1 MFYLNLKPGH
11 EKERAVRFF
20 KSFSVDSMQKG
31 KQILYDISKDQ
42 PYTSLNNFLIAAGEE
57 PVKGG
62 EYWGWKNL
70 YWELISNKYGVAAI
84 YNQKTKGTSFVF
96 RLPPIEDIHEEVE
109 REIARLK
116 KERDKL
122 DAQGS
127 QRKQQE
133 DIVREMRGVAYT
145 MPSPSCFRPVFPP
158 CYMYEPGGG
167 DRP

>member
-84 YNQKTKGTSFVF
+84 YNQKTKGTCFVF

-109 REIARLK
+109 REIEALKRK
-116 KERDKL
+116 KEQL
-122 DAQGS
+122 DAQE
-127 QRKQQE
+127 KQKKQNE
-133 DIVREMRGVAYT
+133 DILRIIREITYT
-145 MPSPSCFRPVFPP
+145 PPPPSCFQPIYPP
-158 CYMYEPGGG
+158 CCIYGSGWQG
-167 DRP
+167 